1 MPIPESLPSSLF
13 NYSLPP
19 LLHQF
24 PWLIQ
29 NSPRS
34 WTEASEGW
42 EERSNHFLE
51 LSDVSGPWTA
61 ILDGDRKNPF
71 VCLCLWLPGPC
82 WNPTGDGGDKTLQRH
97 FAVRTILPRA

>member
-34 WTEASEGW
+34 WTEASKGW

-61 ILDGDRKNPF
+61 IFDGDRKNPF
-71 VCLCLWLPGPC
+71 VFACGYQAPVGTPQVVEVTKLYK
-82 WNPTGDGGDKTLQRH
+82 DTLQ
-97 FAVRTILPRA
+97 